1 MELEPMNE
9 DPKPDS
15 IEWWREKSRH
25 EERQKMFWMDQALS
39 SHQQANRKL
48 NQDLLFGLLLVSL
61 VAIIAAV
68 LCVGVL

>member
-1 MELEPMNE
+1 MDHKHK

-15 IEWWREKSRH
+15 IEWWCEKTKH

-48 NQDLLFGLLLVSL
+48 NQGLLFGLLLVSL
-61 VAIIAAV
+61 VAITAAV